1 MLEFFYACDRNQ
13 TEIWNLESKLENKKK
28 QNRNRNTNGYG
39 ERRATYG
46 LNSLACKPTSC
57 FFIFLYYLTGCLCH
71 HNIMDDVTLA
81 Q

>member
-1 MLEFFYACDRNQ
+1 MEM
-13 TEIWNLESKLENKKK
+13 EKESYVRPKLPSV
-28 QNRNRNTNGYG
+28 Q
-39 ERRATYG
+39 AHI
-46 LNSLACKPTSC
+46 LF